1 MDILKVISE
10 EKSLNLPMTDKI
22 YNMLLRDI
30 LTGIIP
36 AGQKLTENFICKEYK
51 TSRTPAREA
60 LMQLKLTGL
69 VEIIPM
75 RGAFVKGVSQ
85 HNIKDILLMR
95 GDMEIRAAQWA
106 SQRITKEEVKN
117 LDEIMSHME
126 FYTRKNDIPKMIDI
140 NSGFHRLIYNG
151 AHNHMLET
159 ELITYQ
165 KIIHYLCPSN
175 YFANRYLETVLNEH
189 RMIYNAVVRGNSEA
203 AEVAMKIHMEKSIG
217 RKL

>member
-1 MDILKVISE
+1 MDILKLISE
-10 EKSLNLPMTDKI
+10 EKALNLPMADRI

-30 LTGIIP
+30 LTGNIP
-36 AGQKLTENFICKEYK
+36 IGQRLTESYICEQYNI
-51 TSRTPAREA
+51 SRTPAREA

-69 VEIIPM
+69 VDIIPM
-75 RGAFVKGVSQ
+75 RGAIVRGISRD
-85 HNIKDILLMR
+85 NIEDILLMR
-95 GDMEIRAAQWA
+95 CDMEKRAAQWA
-106 SQRITKEEVKN
+106 TQRITKEERKN

-140 NSGFHRLIYNG
+140 NAAFHRLIYSS

-159 ELITYQ
+159 NLITYQ

-175 YFANRYLETVLNEH
+175 YFANKYLETVLNEH
-189 RMIYNAVVRGNSEA
+189 RVIYNAIVSNNPEA
-203 AEVAMKIHMEKSIG
+203 AMTAMQVHMNKSIS